1 MSKKIL
7 LFLCKGFEAYEASVF
22 TDVFGWNTYYGQ
34 GEVEVVTA
42 GFRPEIKACW
52 NFTVKPE
59 ILYDDIDIDEF
70 DALAL
75 PGGFEEE
82 GFYDDAFDENLIQL
96 IQAFH
101 LQKKTIASVCVGAIP
116 VGKSGILKGKQATT
130 YDLFDNHRRGQLSDF
145 GAKVLIKDIVVQNN
159 IITSTGPATAI
170 DVALLLLELFTSKE
184 NMETV
189 KHYMRFKNV

>member
-22 TDVFGWNTYYGQ
+22 TDVFGWNNYYGD
-34 GEVEVVTA
+34 GGVEVETV
-42 GFRPEIKACW
+42 GFRKEVEACW
-52 NFTVKPE
+52 NFRIKPE
-59 ILYDDIDIDEF
+59 LLYESINIEDY
-70 DALAL
+70 DALAI

-82 GFYDDAFDENLIQL
+82 GFYDDAFDERFIQL

-101 LQKKTIASVCVGAIP
+101 LQHKIIASVCVGAIP

-130 YDLFDNHRRGQLSDF
+130 YDLFDNHRRGQLSGF
-145 GAKVLIKDIVVQNN
+145 GANVLDRDIVVENN

-170 DVALLLLELFTSKE
+170 DVALLLLEMFTSKE
-184 NMETV
+184 NKDNV
-189 KHYMRFKNV
+189 KHCMRFKN

>member
-22 TDVFGWNTYYGQ
+22 TDVFGWNTYYGD
-34 GEVEVVTA
+34 GGVEVVTA
-42 GFRPEIKACW
+42 GFREEVKACW

-59 ILYDDIDIDEF
+59 ILIDDIKIEEY
-70 DALAL
+70 DALAI

-82 GFYDDAFDENLIQL
+82 GFYQDAFDKNFIQL

-101 LQKKTIASVCVGAIP
+101 LQHKIIASVCVGAIP

-130 YDLFDNHRRGQLSDF
+130 YDLFDNHRRGQLSGF
-145 GAKVLIKDIVVQNN
+145 GAKVLDKDIVVDGN
-159 IITSTGPATAI
+159 IITSTGPATAV
-170 DVALLLLELFTSKE
+170 DVALKLLEMFTSQE
-184 NMETV
+184 NVEIV
-189 KHYMRFKNV
+189 SHYMRFKK

>member
-22 TDVFGWNTYYGQ
+22 TDVFGWNAYYGV
-34 GEVEVVTA
+34 GGVEVVTA
-42 GFRPEIKACW
+42 GFREDIQACW
-52 NFTVKPE
+52 NFRVKPE
-59 ILYDDIDIDEF
+59 LLFEDIDIEDF
-70 DALAL
+70 DALAI

-82 GFYDDAFDENLIQL
+82 GFYEDAFDKNFIQL

-101 LQKKTIASVCVGAIP
+101 LQHKIVASVCVGAIP

-130 YDLFDNHRRGQLSDF
+130 YDLFDNHRRGQMSSF
-145 GAKVLIKDIVVQNN
+145 GAKVLDKDIVVEGN

-170 DVALLLLELFTSKE
+170 DVALKLLEMFTSQE
-184 NMETV
+184 NVENIS
-189 KHYMRFKNV
+189 HLMRFKK